1 MPQKK
6 EEAIEKVMN
15 EFESMAN
22 LVLSQLDFLEDF
34 FQTGSV
40 ELPSS
45 LDEFNNNEG
54 KIDQFEVKLS
64 DRIVNTIVL
73 YQPVASE
80 IRKIMACYRIII
92 NLERIGDYTV
102 NLVNYVNKIKNPDI
116 YEQMSDMISTMFIS
130 SSQMVK
136 KSLLSFIHHD
146 KEYAIWTI
154 KNDSV
159 VDEMNQKMLKGLI
172 ARSKSFDDKKK
183 ALISFIT
190 IKEMVDN
197 IERIADHAT
206 NIAEAAIYYLEGK
219 DIRHL
224 PLDEPLLPPEG
235 GN

>member
-6 EEAIEKVMN
+6 EEAIQKVMN
-15 EFESMAN
+15 EFEEMAN
-22 LVLSQLDFLEDF
+22 LVLLQLDFLEDF
-34 FQTGSV
+34 FQSGSMD
-40 ELPSS
+40 LPTS

-54 KIDQFEVKLS
+54 KIDQLEVKLS

-80 IRKIMACYRIII
+80 IRKIMASYRIII
-92 NLERIGDYTV
+92 NLERIGDYAV
-102 NLVNYVNKIKNPDI
+102 NLVNYVGKINSPEI

-146 KEYAIWTI
+146 KEFAIWTI

-159 VDEMNQKMLKGLI
+159 VDEMNKKMLKGLI
-172 ARSKSFDDKKK
+172 SRSKSFDDKKK

-206 NIAEAAIYYLEGK
+206 NIAEASIYYLEGK

-224 PLDEPLLPPEG
+224 HLEEE
-235 GN
+235 

>member
-6 EEAIEKVMN
+6 EEAIQKVMN
-15 EFESMAN
+15 EFGEMAN

-34 FQTGSV
+34 FQSGSMD
-40 ELPSS
+40 LPTS

-92 NLERIGDYTV
+92 NLERIGDYSV
-102 NLVNYVNKIKNPDI
+102 NLVNYVKKIKSPEI
-116 YEQMSDMISTMFIS
+116 YEQLSDVISTMFIS

-146 KEYAIWTI
+146 KEFAIWTI
-154 KNDSV
+154 KNDSIIH
-159 VDEMNQKMLKGLI
+159 EMNQKMLKGLI
-172 ARSKSFDDKKK
+172 DRSKSFDDKKK
-183 ALISFIT
+183 ALVSFIT

-224 PLDEPLLPPEG
+224 HLEEDPPTP
-235 GN
+235 

>member
-1 MPQKK
+1 
-6 EEAIEKVMN
+6 
-15 EFESMAN
+15 MAN

-34 FQTGSV
+34 FQSGSMD
-40 ELPSS
+40 LPTS

-54 KIDQFEVKLS
+54 KIDQLEVKLS

-80 IRKIMACYRIII
+80 IRKIMASYRIII
-92 NLERIGDYTV
+92 NLERIGDYSV
-102 NLVNYVNKIKNPDI
+102 NLVNYIKTIKNPEI
-116 YEQMSDMISTMFIS
+116 YEQMADMISTMFIS
-130 SSQMVK
+130 SAQMVK

-146 KEYAIWTI
+146 KEFAIWTI

-172 ARSKSFDDKKK
+172 SRSKSFDDKKK

-224 PLDEPLLPPEG
+224 HLEEEPPGPFHDSNREG
-235 GN
+235 E

>member
-15 EFESMAN
+15 EFEEMAN

-45 LDEFNNNEG
+45 LGEFNNNEG
-54 KIDQFEVKLS
+54 KIDLFEVKLS

-92 NLERIGDYTV
+92 NLERIGDYSV

-172 ARSKSFDDKKK
+172 SRSKSFDDKKK

-224 PLDEPLLPPEG
+224 PLDETPLPTEG

>member
-6 EEAIEKVMN
+6 EEAIQKVMN
-15 EFESMAN
+15 EFEEMAN

-34 FQTGSV
+34 FQSGSMD
-40 ELPSS
+40 LPTS
-45 LDEFNNNEG
+45 LEEFNHNEG
-54 KIDQFEVKLS
+54 KIDQLEVKLS

-80 IRKIMACYRIII
+80 IRKIMASYRIII
-92 NLERIGDYTV
+92 NLERIGDYAV
-102 NLVNYVNKIKNPDI
+102 NLVNYVGKINSPEI

-146 KEYAIWTI
+146 KEFAIWTI

-159 VDEMNQKMLKGLI
+159 VDEMNKKMLKGLI
-172 ARSKSFDDKKK
+172 SRSKSFDDKKK

-206 NIAEAAIYYLEGK
+206 NIAEASIYYLEGK

-224 PLDEPLLPPEG
+224 HLEEE
-235 GN
+235 

>member
-6 EEAIEKVMN
+6 EEAIQKVMN
-15 EFESMAN
+15 EFEEMAN

-34 FQTGSV
+34 FQSGSM
-40 ELPSS
+40 EFPSS

-80 IRKIMACYRIII
+80 IRKIMASYRIII
-92 NLERIGDYTV
+92 NLERIGDYSV
-102 NLVNYVNKIKNPDI
+102 NLVNYVKKIKNPEI
-116 YEQMSDMISTMFIS
+116 YEQMSNVISTMFIS
-130 SSQMVK
+130 STHMVK

-154 KNDSV
+154 KNDAIIH
-159 VDEMNQKMLKGLI
+159 EMNQKMLKGLI
-172 ARSKSFDDKKK
+172 DRSKSFDDKKK
-183 ALISFIT
+183 ALVSFIT

-224 PLDEPLLPPEG
+224 HLEEE
-235 GN
+235 